1 MSVLIV
7 CIGNRHLRED
17 ALGPRVLER
26 LRCRELPA
34 AIALWEGGIGG
45 LDLLPIVERASH
57 VVFVDAVLGAAP
69 SEIVELEGDASQLVV
84 PHRFGHDAGLS
95 YLLGALPYVCDAP
108 PSWELVGADGAAD
121 DALVE
126 AVAAHALELALCRL
140 RAEAAP

>member
-7 CIGNRHLRED
+7 CVGNRHLRDD
-17 ALGPRVLER
+17 ALGARVLER

-34 AIALWEGGIGG
+34 SIELWDGGLAG
-45 LDLLPIVERASH
+45 LDLLPVIERASH
-57 VVFVDAVLGAAP
+57 VVFVDAVIGAGP
-69 SEIVELEGDASQLVV
+69 SEIAELTGETSQLVV

-126 AVAAHALELALCRL
+126 AVAARALESALSRV
-140 RAEAAP
+140 RAEVAA